1 MTYEERIDSLIPLA
15 DKEAL
20 EIVNRIGQKSVFVK
34 GMDQQ
39 NYAWDHYTFFFHQA
53 MNRLCREKG
62 LR

>member
-34 GMDQQ
+34 GVDQQ

-53 MNRLCREKG
+53 MNRMARERG
-62 LR
+62 WR